1 MAWKELTA
9 EELAENLGVNVKEVQ
24 EKQKLIQLIT
34 KARKAS
40 GFSQAALA
48 KKVGVSQS
56 RIAQIES
63 GIGASKVTFDV
74 LLNQSRSQSSPLQGQ
89 VKGGHAFRA
98 GVFFGLQCIF

>member
-1 MAWKELTA
+1 MAWKEMTV
-9 EELAENLGVNVKEVQ
+9 EELADNLGVNVKEVQ

-40 GFSQAALA
+40 GLSQAALA

-63 GIGASKVTFDV
+63 GVGTSKVTFDV
-74 LLNQSRSQSSPLQGQ
+74 LLNLLLVLGYDFKIVP
-89 VKGGHAFRA
+89 KKAA
-98 GVFFGLQCIF
+98 